1 MAIIKM
7 SEWEDSLEK
16 NYQAYLASRKTIKSE
31 RYRSEDETI
40 FEALSSKE
48 ADFTLD
54 EEGQRLVELIRRT
67 GGVHEK

>member
-1 MAIIKM
+1 MTIIQM
-7 SEWEDSLEK
+7 GGWEDSLERD
-16 NYQAYLASRKTIKSE
+16 YQTYLASRETIKSE

-40 FEALSSKE
+40 FEAVSSNE

-67 GGVHEK
+67 GSVYV